1 MATISKAT
9 LSIYIWQGKKDT
21 PPVDPQYT
29 LVKGRLLSEDIITF
43 EVSELVKDYI
53 DVSFNGNYN
62 EIVQS
67 SWVKMI
73 IDREF
78 DNDPSF
84 TDQIIKED
92 VIAFTGYGEFE
103 DGINPRLSNNY
114 LISNDVVFVKK
125 GEQTFIP
132 FFKSTETDNA
142 FVVQYLQQNTV
153 IQSEFI
159 GGSVTD
165 ITIDTDEKRISTTDD
180 NYRISQ
186 ISVRTADSEGFQS
199 QSEVPS
205 DADKVKAILADGTEL
220 TKEVRQVE
228 ECKHTP
234 HKISFIN
241 KFGVIQDLWFFKRRD
256 DSFEAE
262 RDDYK
267 RSILNIG
274 STGVSYS
281 QYDHSKQAT
290 DVRASEMLKMNTGF
304 ITEDHNEVIKQL
316 MVTEHCW
323 VHQDGDI
330 TPVVPKTTSFQ
341 EKKEVNE
348 KLINFTVEFT
358 VANNYIQDI
367 R

>member
-1 MATISKAT
+1 MATISKAK
-9 LSIYIWQGKKDT
+9 LEIYIYTGVAGER
-21 PPVDPQYT
+21 PSDPQYT
-29 LVKGRLLSEDIITF
+29 LEKSLIPDEEIIVF
-43 EVSELVKDYI
+43 EVAELVKDYI
-53 DVSFNGNYN
+53 DVYFNGDY
-62 EIVQS
+62 S
-67 SWVKMI
+67 SIKQTAWVDFVI
-73 IDREF
+73 TRTF
-78 DNDPSF
+78 NDGSVDAIPLEKRSL
-84 TDQIIKED
+84 
-92 VIAFTGYGEFE
+92 AFLGYGEFE
-103 DGINPRLSNNY
+103 DGINPTLSKGFLASNTYFYVKCGERAFIPVYVSTDGVYEVEY
-114 LISNDVVFVKK
+114 LIEGTSISKYV
-125 GEQTFIP
+125 
-132 FFKSTETDNA
+132 
-142 FVVQYLQQNTV
+142 
-153 IQSEFI
+153 I
-159 GGSVTD
+159 GGSVTNT
-165 ITIDTDEKRISTTDD
+165 TIDTDEKRISTIDD
-180 NYRISQ
+180 NYRISEV
-186 ISVRTADSEGFQS
+186 SVRTADSEGFQE
-199 QSEVPS
+199 QTEVPLN
-205 DADKVKAILADGTEL
+205 ADEVKVTHPDGT
-220 TKEVRQVE
+220 VE
-228 ECKHTP
+228 TRYIRCLDECKYTP
-234 HKISFIN
+234 HRVSFLN
-241 KFGVIQDLWFFKRRD
+241 KFGVMQDLWFFKRRD

-323 VHQDGDI
+323 IHQDGDI

>member
-9 LSIYIWQGKKDT
+9 LKIYIWQGNRDA
-21 PPVDPQYT
+21 PPADPQYT
-29 LVKGRLLSEDIITF
+29 LVKDKLSSEDIITF
-43 EVSELVKDYI
+43 EVSELIKDYI

-67 SWVKMI
+67 SWVKMT

-78 DNDPSF
+78 DNDPNY
-84 TDQIIKED
+84 TDTLTKQD
-92 VIAFTGYGEFE
+92 VIAFNGYGEFE
-103 DGINPRLSNNY
+103 DGINPRLSNDF
-114 LISNDVVFVKK
+114 LISNDVIFVKK

-132 FFKSTETDNA
+132 FFKSVETDNA
-142 FVVQYLQQNTV
+142 FVVQYLQENTV

-159 GGSVTD
+159 GGSVTKYTVD
-165 ITIDTDEKRISTTDD
+165 SIDFKTDTTSLKTDAKESRTLDSTEFE
-180 NYRISQ
+180 
-186 ISVRTADSEGFQS
+186 V

-205 DADKVKAILADGTEL
+205 VADKVKAVLLDGTEL
-220 TKEVRQVE
+220 TKEIRQVE

-234 HKISFIN
+234 YKISFIN
-241 KFGVIQDLWFFKRRD
+241 KFGVVQDLWFFKRRD

-267 RSILNIG
+267 RSILEIG
-274 STGVSYS
+274 TSAVSYN
-281 QYDHSKQAT
+281 QYKHSRQAT
-290 DVRASEMLKMNTGF
+290 DVRATEMLKMNTGF
-304 ITEDHNEVIKQL
+304 VTEDHNEVIKQL

-323 VHQDGDI
+323 VHQNGEI
-330 TPVVPKTTSFQ
+330 TPVVPSTTSFQ

-348 KLINFTVEFT
+348 KLINFTVEFK